1 MRLFVA
7 LDIPEDVRA
16 ALGSLVNRLREQLRG
31 ARWVRI
37 EGAHV
42 TLKFI
47 GEIPTNKM
55 KNIKAALRSVTFPA
69 PIKIIFS
76 GLGFFPNERRPRV
89 LWAGI
94 EAGPAL
100 GALATAVDASLEP
113 LGIAREQRP
122 FSPHLTLARLDSSKN
137 LSRLHEGIAAS
148 GALEFG
154 SGIAKEFHLYQSVLK
169 RGGAEYTRLATFRAV
184 QRKSKGRTRH
194 SSEGESR

>member
-16 ALGSLVNRLREQLRG
+16 ALGSLVNRLREHFRD

-47 GEIPTNKM
+47 GEVSIEKM
-55 KNIKAALRSVTFPA
+55 QDIKAALRPVPFA
-69 PIKIIFS
+69 DPIQIIYR
-76 GLGFFPNERRPRV
+76 GLGFFPTERRPRV

-100 GALATAVDASLEP
+100 GALAAAVDATLEP
-113 LGIAREQRP
+113 LGIAREQRA

-137 LSRLHEGIAAS
+137 LNRLTEGIATA
-148 GALEFG
+148 GPLEFG
-154 SGIAKEFHLYQSVLK
+154 NGAASEFHLYQSVLK
-169 RGGAEYTRLATFRAV
+169 RGGAEYTRLATFSV
-184 QRKSKGRTRH
+184 
-194 SSEGESR
+194 EGESR